1 MSTEEEDWGPRLRRE
16 NIEKGWIKIAEKFAS
31 QLRGSDSTM
40 MGIIGGLLLESS
52 SSVPGLVLEGD
63 HVCCHP

>member
-16 NIEKGWIKIAEKFAS
+16 NVEKGWIKIAEKFAS

-52 SSVPGLVLEGD
+52 SGVPGLVLEGD